1 MPKKKTLT
9 RIERAQRLYEHA
21 RMEIA
26 YVRDLDAAL
35 RDEGKALTPYLKQQ
49 AVDIAR
55 FLVRSDVAHSQPRP
69 SSLAQRANAAHVR
82 DDARRQAGSYR
93 PRPAR
98 DGDVHGLRA
107 RGAARCTPALSR
119 LASGGRC

>member
-1 MPKKKTLT
+1 VIAVARSLHDTPRHDGGAFVVSAVSLSAQPRGTTMPKKKTLT

-55 FLVRSDVAHSQPRP
+55 FLVRKGREFQYTTAPVKI
-69 SSLAQRANAAHVR
+69 RA
-82 DDARRQAGSYR
+82 DLKSW
-93 PRPAR
+93 
-98 DGDVHGLRA
+98 
-107 RGAARCTPALSR
+107 
-119 LASGGRC
+119 